1 MIKLLVFALLF
12 YIVYTLFSAFMR
24 SLSAP
29 RAQTPPEKSRE
40 GETME
45 RDPQCGTYVPR
56 GDAFSKSIHG
66 TTHYFCS
73 QKCRDDYL
81 AKNK

>member
-1 MIKLLVFALLF
+1 MIKILIYALVF
-12 YIVYTLFSAFMR
+12 YVGYTLFSAIKR

-29 RAQTPPEKSRE
+29 KNQTPAEKSRA

-56 GDAFSKSIHG
+56 GDAIHKSIQG
-66 TTHYFCS
+66 TTYYFCS
-73 QKCRDDYL
+73 NKCRDEYL
-81 AKNK
+81 TKKK

>member
-1 MIKLLVFALLF
+1 MIKLLLFALVF
-12 YIVYTLFSAFMR
+12 YIGYTLFSAFMR

-29 RAQTPPEKSRE
+29 RPQTPPEKTRD

-56 GDAFSKSIHG
+56 GDAVSTSIRG
-66 TTHYFCS
+66 TTYYFCS
-73 QKCRDDYL
+73 NKCRDDYL
-81 AKNK
+81 AKK